1 MVRFDYNIIRYLTIF
16 SASIALEC
24 FLICKNHADI
34 HSSMFEIVVID
45 NVEWYGSVG
54 LGNLVIIYTAM
65 KQIARS
71 HFKRWALGSVVGKTK
86 IVSNSKQAISQKFN
100 FEQMLSDESMYA
112 AIGKVSMISI
122 FVLINSFFL
131 PIYHLFWLF
140 AVGSF
145 AGSIL
150 CCLIV

>member
-1 MVRFDYNIIRYLTIF
+1 
-16 SASIALEC
+16 
-24 FLICKNHADI
+24 
-34 HSSMFEIVVID
+34 
-45 NVEWYGSVG
+45 
-54 LGNLVIIYTAM
+54 
-65 KQIARS
+65 
-71 HFKRWALGSVVGKTK
+71 
-86 IVSNSKQAISQKFN
+86 VSNSKQAISQKFN

-112 AIGKVSMISI
+112 AIGKVRMISI